1 MHEQHTMNMVFKRA
15 LLRHNLGIKTS
26 QGISM
31 RHFRAM
37 VACALSLAAA
47 SSFADGF
54 DTASSRNSW
63 RPFVGLGFTSGG
75 DKIARINLVPVSG
88 SGPTYQEDVS
98 SGGGIDLRLGFSRRL
113 GELPLTLQ
121 LTGAYHND
129 QVNGIRG
136 EKARFRRLPLEATLL
151 WHATD
156 RTRIGFGVRKATHAV
171 FKFDN
176 TACTSCNG
184 TAHFKSNVGAIL
196 EAEYTLTPSWGLK
209 ARYVVESYRVK
220 NAPQALLDGGLLT
233 LEEKFEANHLGVM
246 SVWYFD

>member
-1 MHEQHTMNMVFKRA
+1 
-15 LLRHNLGIKTS
+15 
-26 QGISM
+26 M
-31 RHFRAM
+31 RHIRAM

-54 DTASSRNSW
+54 DTLSTRNSW

-75 DKIARINLVPVSG
+75 DTLLKVNLVPKGG
-88 SGPTYQEDVS
+88 SGPTYREDVS
-98 SGGGIDLRLGFSRRL
+98 SGGGIDLRFGFSRRL

-121 LTGAYHND
+121 LAGAYHND

-156 RTRIGFGVRKATHAV
+156 RTRIGFGLRKATHPV
-171 FKFDN
+171 FKIDN
-176 TACTSCNG
+176 VKVNVNG
-184 TAHFKSNVGAIL
+184 QELRASGKADLKASTGFIV
-196 EAEYTLTPSWGLK
+196 EAEYALTPSWGLK
-209 ARYVVESYRVK
+209 GRYVFESYRYRDD
-220 NAPQALLDGGLLT
+220 PQG
-233 LEEKFEANHLGVM
+233 EKFEANHLGVM

>member
-1 MHEQHTMNMVFKRA
+1 
-15 LLRHNLGIKTS
+15 
-26 QGISM
+26 M

-47 SSFADGF
+47 SCWADGF

-75 DKIARINLVPVSG
+75 DTLLKVNLVPQGG
-88 SGPTYQEDVS
+88 SGPTYREDVS
-98 SGGGIDLRLGFSRRL
+98 SGGGIDLRFGFSRRL

-121 LTGAYHND
+121 LAGAYHND
-129 QVNGIRG
+129 QVNGIEG
-136 EKARFRRLPLEATLL
+136 EKIRFRRMPIEATLL

-156 RTRIGFGVRKATHAV
+156 RTRIGFGVRKATRPV
-171 FKFDN
+171 FKLDN
-176 TACTSCNG
+176 TTCSGASCTG
-184 TAHFKSNVGAIL
+184 TAHFKSNIGLIL
-196 EAEYTLTPSWGLK
+196 EAEYALTPGWGLK

-220 NAPQALLDGGLLT
+220 NAPQILLDKGALT

>member
-1 MHEQHTMNMVFKRA
+1 
-15 LLRHNLGIKTS
+15 
-26 QGISM
+26 M
-31 RHFRAM
+31 RHLRVWA
-37 VACALSLAAA
+37 ACALSGTAFFIA
-47 SSFADGF
+47 SGTASAQAVDGF
-54 DTASSRNSW
+54 GPRDSW

-75 DKIARINLVPVSG
+75 DKIARINLVPVNG

-98 SGGGIDLRLGFSRRL
+98 SGGGIDLRIGFSHRL

-121 LTGAYHND
+121 LAGAYHND

-136 EKARFRRLPLEATLL
+136 EKARFRRMPLEATLL

-156 RTRIGFGVRKATHAV
+156 RARVGFGVRKATHPV

-176 TACTSCNG
+176 ISCTNCNG

-196 EAEYTLTPSWGLK
+196 EAEYALTPGWGLK

-220 NAPQALLDGGLLT
+220 NAPQALLDGEFLT